1 MGRRA
6 TAAALAV
13 VLAVSL
19 LCIQGCR
26 RRPTARD
33 GISARREVWEQRAR
47 AGFTEGRRRA
57 EEFIG
62 DPFREANPGP
72 ADPEEPP
79 HLIRPAINTIPQREL
94 SRELPKDFVRIW
106 LMQDDGKTP
115 AAGRRCKLGGEPVA
129 GGPTGWF
136 YPGGPWFV
144 LGNPRDGELTLEIT
158 GKGFED
164 VTRQVQLPPRAEREK
179 GSREIKPDKPSGPDV
194 IVVVG
199 KLQQRYLSI
208 FAFTDSVIADA
219 DEPLPVTV
227 RWRGPDLEGTQETQV
242 PLMLQANAYSA
253 EVEVPA
259 GARSASL
266 QPPDPWLPREVE
278 FGPRELTTCADLAG
292 PERFAVTG
300 KVLRPDGSPAP
311 AAEVTIT
318 GPRDDRP
325 HQGRCGPDGSYKIRR
340 VPVGKLRIVAS
351 AQGYGDSEPVEL
363 DYQAQKDVTAPELR
377 LRRSRD

>member
-1 MGRRA
+1 MDRRT

-13 VLAVSL
+13 AVAVSL
-19 LCIQGCR
+19 LCIEGCR
-26 RRPTARD
+26 RQSSPLD
-33 GISARREVWEQRAR
+33 EISARRKVWEQRAQ
-47 AGFTEGRRRA
+47 AGFTEGRKRA
-57 EEFIG
+57 AEFMG
-62 DPFREANPGP
+62 DPFREADPSP
-72 ADPEEPP
+72 AGPEEPP
-79 HLIRPAINTIPQREL
+79 HLIRLAINTIPQREL
-94 SRELPKDFVRIW
+94 TRELPRDFIRIW

-115 AAGRRCKLGGEPVA
+115 VSGRRCRLGGEPVA

-136 YPGGPWFV
+136 YPVAPWFI
-144 LGNPRDGELTLEIT
+144 LGNPRDGKLTLQIT

-164 VTRQVQLPPRAEREK
+164 VTRQVQLPPRAEREQ

-208 FAFTDSVIADA
+208 FAFTDSVVADG
-219 DEPLPVTV
+219 DRPVPV
-227 RWRGPDLEGTQETQV
+227 AIHWAGPGLSGTEKVQLRLASAGNV
-242 PLMLQANAYSA
+242 YSA

-259 GARSASL
+259 GARSAAL
-266 QPPDPWLPREVE
+266 HPPDPWLAREVE
-278 FGPRELTTCADLAG
+278 LGPRVVTTRADLAG

-311 AAEVTIT
+311 AAEVTLT
-318 GPRDDRP
+318 GPVDGRP
-325 HQGRCGPDGSYKIRR
+325 HQGRSGPDGRYKIRR
-340 VPVGKLRIVAS
+340 LPVGKLRIVAS